1 MSRSSGNQPT
11 NRLALLRAF
20 ARRLTQTLRSTD
32 VAARLGRD
40 EFTVIMDALPRPD
53 VPLIVASKIVQ
64 AMHAPFVIEQ
74 QTFVVTMSVGLT
86 FYQGDAATVQG
97 VV

>member
-1 MSRSSGNQPT
+1 M
-11 NRLALLRAF
+11 
-20 ARRLTQTLRSTD
+20 
-32 VAARLGRD
+32 AARLGRD
-40 EFTVIMDALPRPD
+40 EFTAIMDALPRPA
-53 VPLIVASKIVQ
+53 VPIVASKIVQ

-74 QTFVVTMSVGLT
+74 RAFVVATSVGLT